1 MVTARSVQ
9 ISLDQEL
16 LDQVDREP
24 EAQRAGRSALIR
36 RALRVYLAL
45 KRRQEIDEAYLRG
58 YGGQADE
65 VLGEFAELISGQSWP
80 DE

>member
-1 MVTARSVQ
+1 MVAARSVQ

-16 LDQVDREP
+16 LEQVDREP
-24 EAQRAGRSALIR
+24 EAQRDGRSALIR
-36 RALRVYLAL
+36 RALRVYLEL
-45 KRRQEIDEAYLRG
+45 KRRREIDQAYLQG

-65 VLGEFAELISGQSWP
+65 VFGEFAELLKGQSWP